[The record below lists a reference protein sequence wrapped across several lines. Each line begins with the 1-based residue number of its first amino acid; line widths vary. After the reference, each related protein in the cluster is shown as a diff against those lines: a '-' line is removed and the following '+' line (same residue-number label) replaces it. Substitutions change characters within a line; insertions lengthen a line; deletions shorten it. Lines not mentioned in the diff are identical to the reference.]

1 MADEPDDIQ
10 LDGEEAPLIDAES
23 ELLQAYLQQQ
33 CYRKR
38 TRETRDA
45 TLDIS
50 TFQSKLPIATTTNA
64 LDDSESATRIPS
76 SKKPYDSKP
85 VVPTRTTYGLQT
97 AAQLHKEKANLAL
110 HRQQLMA
117 SLDTS
122 VTGRDAATV
131 YRTKTGKVSDMAAQ
145 RAEEAVRRRH
155 EEERLMQHM
164 EWGKGLV
171 QKQDQ
176 ELKAKRLED
185 EESRPLARYAN
196 DQELNRELSQRT
208 RWNDPATKFLQGK
221 STRKSR
227 YPVYQGPTPSPNR
240 FGIQPGFRW
249 DGVDRSN
256 GFESNHFSTQNS
268 RIVSAERDYVYS
280 TEDL

>member
-10 LDGEEAPLIDAES
+10 LDGEEAPLIDADP
-23 ELLQAYLQQQ
+23 ELLRAYLQQQ
-33 CYRKR
+33 CHRKR

-50 TFQSKLPIATTTNA
+50 TVQSKFPTATSTSTTKA
-64 LDDSESATRIPS
+64 LDDAESVTRIPS
-76 SKKPYDSKP
+76 SKKPHDSKP
-85 VVPTRTTYGLQT
+85 VVPTHTTYGLQT
-97 AAQLHKEKANLAL
+97 ATQLHKEKANLAQ

-117 SLDTS
+117 SLDIS

-145 RAEEAVRRRH
+145 RAEEAVRRRR

-164 EWGKGLV
+164 EWGKGLA

-185 EESRPLARYAN
+185 EKSRPLARYAN

-221 STRKSR
+221 STR
-227 YPVYQGPTPSPNR
+227 
-240 FGIQPGFRW
+240 
-249 DGVDRSN
+249 
-256 GFESNHFSTQNS
+256 
-268 RIVSAERDYVYS
+268 
-280 TEDL
+280 